1 MMGPHTQTKQQLLCN
16 CKVRWMAYS
25 WHNIACMCFHV
36 ILFTCTSHCG
46 AILLHIFCPL
56 IPFLSLSIT
65 GLVLTPG
72 LVPLNTE
79 EVRSDNTAATDTQ
92 FRYNLNTGAAFTIS
106 CSSTHTSDAFT
117 VSFYKD
123 GVVISE
129 GDLEDTTLTETV
141 PSSTQK
147 DIQLEFLNFQPVH
160 DGVYHCFSNTINA
173 SVVESSDL
181 YLYGSGEDCT
191 CVLLGCTLSLLMAP
205 PSLCRVS
212 PSPSC
217 SSEPQVCSA
226 GHQW

>member
-1 MMGPHTQTKQQLLCN
+1 
-16 CKVRWMAYS
+16 MAYS

-106 CSSTHTSDAFT
+106 CSSTHKCDDFT
-117 VSFYKD
+117 VSLYKD
-123 GVVISE
+123 GMVISE
-129 GDLEDTTLTETV
+129 GDLMETTLTETA
-141 PSSTQK
+141 PLPTQK

-160 DGVYHCFSNTINA
+160 DGVYHCFARA
-173 SVVESSDL
+173 SDTDEEESSDL
-181 YLYGSGEDCT
+181 YLYGSGEDCM
-191 CVLLGCTLSLLMAP
+191 CA
-205 PSLCRVS
+205 
-212 PSPSC
+212 
-217 SSEPQVCSA
+217 
-226 GHQW
+226 